1 MKKQGM
7 TDYPPSSKYYDEHVD
22 EISQQY
28 LSVSFENV
36 HAPWSRY
43 LPTLLNKSNL
53 SVLDVGAG
61 SGRDIAHLYSQAVAC
76 LGDENK
82 LGHFIAIEP
91 SQNLRG
97 VGEQQTQHQ
106 NVKWISDS
114 LPSLVKTHSLEISF
128 DLILLSAVWMHI
140 PISQRAP
147 ALRKLTNL
155 LRPGGIVVMSLKQ
168 GMSEQEQQERA
179 MYDVSVDEIEKLAL
193 ELGLVCEVMP
203 QVTLDALNRDGVY
216 WETLVLKLPE

>member
-1 MKKQGM
+1 M
-7 TDYPPSSKYYDEHVD
+7 TDYPPSSKYYNDHVA

-28 LSVSFENV
+28 MSVSFENV
-36 HAPWSRY
+36 HASWSKF
-43 LPTLLNKSNL
+43 LPALLNKSNI

-61 SGRDIAHLYSQAVAC
+61 SGRDISHLYSQAVAYAE
-76 LGDENK
+76 DENK
-82 LGHFIAIEP
+82 LGHFVAIEP
-91 SQNLRG
+91 SRNLRRG
-97 VGEQQTQHQ
+97 GEQHTQHQ

-140 PISQRAP
+140 PISQRAR

-203 QVTLDALNRDGVY
+203 KVTSDALNRDGVY

>member
-1 MKKQGM
+1 M
-7 TDYPPSSKYYDEHVD
+7 TEYPPSSKYYNDHGA

-36 HAPWSRY
+36 HAPWSRF
-43 LPTLLNKSNL
+43 LPTLLNKPNV
-53 SVLDVGAG
+53 SVIDVGAG
-61 SGRDIAHLYSQAVAC
+61 SGRDISHLYSQAISQ

-82 LGHFIAIEP
+82 LGQFVAIEP
-91 SQNLRG
+91 SENLLEVGKQLTKKQNI
-97 VGEQQTQHQ
+97 
-106 NVKWISDS
+106 KWINDS
-114 LPSLVKTHSLEISF
+114 LPALQQTHSLEISF

-140 PISQRAP
+140 PISQRAR

-203 QVTLDALNRDGVY
+203 KVTSDALNRDGVY